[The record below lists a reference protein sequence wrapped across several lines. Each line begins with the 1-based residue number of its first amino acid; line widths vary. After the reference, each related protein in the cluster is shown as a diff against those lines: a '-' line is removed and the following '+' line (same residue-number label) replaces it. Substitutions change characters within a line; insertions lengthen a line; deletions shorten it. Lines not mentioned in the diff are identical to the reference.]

1 MGLPAFQ
8 KKVRESMNILNVLQI
23 IIAIAT
29 ILTELVS
36 LIWPKKAEGFTGL
49 TAPGNRGIS
58 EIRSVLGG
66 TFLGLGIA
74 VLILSTQAAYQTLG
88 ITYLTIGVIRAISI
102 VLDKSREQSNI
113 ISLVVEI
120 IFGLLLVL

>member
-1 MGLPAFQ
+1 M
-8 KKVRESMNILNVLQI
+8 SILKILQI
-23 IIAIAT
+23 IAVIGT
-29 ILTELVS
+29 ILTGLLS

-49 TAPGNRGIS
+49 RAPGNRGVS

-66 TFLGLGIA
+66 TFIGLGMAI
-74 VLILSTQAAYQTLG
+74 LILATREAYQMLG
-88 ITYLTIGVIRAISI
+88 ITYLTIGAVRAVSI
-102 VLDKSREQSNI
+102 FMDKSKEKSNI

>member
-1 MGLPAFQ
+1 
-8 KKVRESMNILNVLQI
+8 MNILNVLQL

-29 ILTELVS
+29 ILTGLVS

-49 TAPGNRGIS
+49 SAPGNRGIS

-74 VLILSTQAAYQTLG
+74 VLILSTQAAYQVLG
-88 ITYLTIGVIRAISI
+88 ITYLTMGVIRAISI
-102 VLDKSREQSNI
+102 VMDKSREQSNI

-120 IFGLLLVL
+120 IFGVLLVL